1 MSDDLKVND
10 TLTVGRDQ
18 PSEEDLR
25 RLAADGFAA
34 IIDLRRAGEGEQA
47 LSPPLEAAAAGRHGL
62 RYVHLPI
69 PTDRLDDDML
79 DRFSRAVAGLPGPV
93 FVHCA
98 SGKRSGTFAIV
109 HAAVEEGLSGTAALA
124 RIEEAGVGYGS
135 EEMRAHAVR
144 YVDRQTGEAEDK
156 ALPRTGT
163 ESESAPALPEAA
175 RRVVRAVTRAVSD
188 DSTRRI
194 EKRVHWHAAHPGRVD
209 SRLRELDSER
219 DRERTLEFG
228 GAAVAVGGLLLG
240 AFLDRR
246 FLILP
251 AAVSALLLLR
261 RQDGHTAGA
270 IRRERIALKSLRGE
284 PGESG
289 ARPAS
294 ADAGI

>member
-10 TLTVGRDQ
+10 TLIVGRGQ
-18 PSEEDLR
+18 PSEDDLR
-25 RLAADGFAA
+25 RLAAEGFAA
-34 IIDLRRAGEGEQA
+34 IVDLRRTGEGEQP

-79 DRFSRAVAGLPGPV
+79 DRFSRAVAGLPTPV

-109 HAAVEEGLSGTAALA
+109 HAAVEEGLSGPAALA
-124 RIEEAGVGYGS
+124 RIEEAGAGYGS

-144 YVDRQTGEAEDK
+144 YVDRQAGQARDEAV
-156 ALPRTGT
+156 APPRTGT
-163 ESESAPALPEAA
+163 ESAPALPEAA
-175 RRVVRAVTRAVSD
+175 KRVVRAVTGAGSG

-194 EKRVHWHAAHPGRVD
+194 EERVRWHAAHPGRVD
-209 SRLRELDSER
+209 LRLRELDGER
-219 DRERTLEFG
+219 NRERTLEAAA
-228 GAAVAVGGLLLG
+228 AAVAVGGLLLG

-261 RQDGHTAGA
+261 RQGGHNAA

-284 PGESG
+284 AGESR
-289 ARPAS
+289 ARPAT
-294 ADAGI
+294 ADASI